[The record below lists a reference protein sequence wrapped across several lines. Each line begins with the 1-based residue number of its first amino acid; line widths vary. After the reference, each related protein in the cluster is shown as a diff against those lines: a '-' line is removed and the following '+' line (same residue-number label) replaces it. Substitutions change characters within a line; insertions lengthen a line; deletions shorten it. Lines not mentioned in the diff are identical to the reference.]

1 VHVVA
6 AGESLWTIAAAR
18 VAPGADVAPYWA
30 RVVDANRQSLRS
42 GNPNLIYPGEVVE
55 LPNAG

>member
-18 VAPGADVAPYWA
+18 IAPGTDVAPYWA
-30 RVVDANRQSLRS
+30 RVVEANRSTLRS
-42 GNPNLIYPGEVVE
+42 GHPNLIYPGEAIA
-55 LPNAG
+55 LPSPG